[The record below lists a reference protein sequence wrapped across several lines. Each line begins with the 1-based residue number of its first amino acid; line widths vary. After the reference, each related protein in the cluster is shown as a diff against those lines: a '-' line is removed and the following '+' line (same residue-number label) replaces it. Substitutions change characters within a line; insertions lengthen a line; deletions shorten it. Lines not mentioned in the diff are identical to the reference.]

1 MEWRTGPH
9 VVKHM
14 RPRPFEQTRAGG
26 RWGGYGVLEP
36 SSDRCCKS
44 GRRASANA
52 CQPKYWLNGDNKR
65 GGNAVC
71 SEDHNGSRASTGA
84 FCFFSTTARAV
95 GSENASRHC
104 NAVVNHDDD
113 CLNGEKCRH
122 SGQDDPDPSEAVSE
136 DGANHRMESDG
147 NDTIPRLPLRFPL
160 GPFASTPA
168 TTPGRLSCLWISF

>member
-1 MEWRTGPH
+1 VVTRCAPKITMAH
-9 VVKHM
+9 VRLRV
-14 RPRPFEQTRAGG
+14 RFVSFPLPQ
-26 RWGGYGVLEP
+26 
-36 SSDRCCKS
+36 
-44 GRRASANA
+44 
-52 CQPKYWLNGDNKR
+52 
-65 GGNAVC
+65 
-71 SEDHNGSRASTGA
+71 
-84 FCFFSTTARAV
+84 AV

-147 NDTIPRLPLRFPL
+147 NDTIPRPPLRFPL

-168 TTPGRLSCLWISF
+168 TTPGRLSCLWIRF